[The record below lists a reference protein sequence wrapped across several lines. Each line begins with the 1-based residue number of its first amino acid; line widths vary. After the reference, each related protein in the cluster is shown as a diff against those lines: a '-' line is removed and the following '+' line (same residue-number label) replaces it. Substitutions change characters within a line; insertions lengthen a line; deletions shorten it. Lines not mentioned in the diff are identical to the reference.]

1 MGARAGRLDDEIEW
15 WKVHFLP
22 APKRREAADSQCRYL
37 MATEYISFAGWERNL
52 KLSNDFVE
60 VIITL
65 EVGPRIISYRPL
77 QGRSVFKLVCEEA
90 GKSKEDVWKI
100 RGGHRLWSAPEDFG
114 KEDSLCY
121 ALDNAEVEHSIED
134 EFTVRVSNLI
144 EKPTKIRRE
153 MVVRLEPKS
162 PRITVEHRITNQGDI
177 PLELAPWALSVMV
190 PGGYAIF
197 PQPPQGK
204 HPQDYLPNRSIIA
217 WPFTDLSDERFRVA
231 REAICLYQAQRPPFK
246 IGLRHSEGWAA
257 YVVNDHLFMKSVR
270 FIEGELYPDL
280 GSNFEAFTNTEF
292 LELETIG
299 PLKKLSAGATI
310 VHDELW
316 VVFSGVSLPEPR
328 NGEALLTA
336 LDTYKQ
342 QLFQK

>member
-1 MGARAGRLDDEIEW
+1 MGARQGGLMTRLNGGRCIFRPE
-15 WKVHFLP
+15 P
-22 APKRREAADSQCRYL
+22 REAADPQCDYL
-37 MATEYISFAGWERNL
+37 MATEYLSFAGWERNL

-121 ALDNAEVEHSIED
+121 ALDNSEVEHSIED

-177 PLELAPWALSVMV
+177 PLELAPLGAFGDGSRWLCHS
-190 PGGYAIF
+190 
-197 PQPPQGK
+197 PPATTRQASARLLAQSLD
-204 HPQDYLPNRSIIA
+204 H
-217 WPFTDLSDERFRVA
+217 RVA
-231 REAICLYQAQRPPFK
+231 IH
-246 IGLRHSEGWAA
+246 GSLR
-257 YVVNDHLFMKSVR
+257 
-270 FIEGELYPDL
+270 
-280 GSNFEAFTNTEF
+280 
-292 LELETIG
+292 
-299 PLKKLSAGATI
+299 
-310 VHDELW
+310 
-316 VVFSGVSLPEPR
+316 
-328 NGEALLTA
+328 
-336 LDTYKQ
+336 
-342 QLFQK
+342 